1 VKIEFTRAAIRDL
14 QSLRQHI
21 GGDDPMAARR
31 VGERI
36 LQAVDIISKNPGIGR
51 LIDRDDV
58 REWSIPGLPY
68 VIPYRASKDKL
79 EILRV
84 FHVRRRRPD
93 HWL

>member
-1 VKIEFTRAAIRDL
+1 MKIEFTQAAIRDL

-21 GGDDPMAARR
+21 RGDDPMAARR

-36 LQAVDIISKNPGIGR
+36 LQAVDIISKNLGIGR

-68 VIPYRASKDKL
+68 VIPYHASKDKL

>member
-21 GGDDPMAARR
+21 GGNDPMAARR

-36 LQAVDIISKNPGIGR
+36 LQAVDIISQNPGIGR
-51 LIDRDDV
+51 LIARDTV

-68 VIPYRASKDKL
+68 VIPYRASKDQL